1 MAVTKIRKISSTSL
15 LVLAILTVIVVGL
28 FFFGGYVDPAAP
40 QPEPVHTNTLFYLMY
55 FALGVTLL
63 TMLYFA
69 VVGIA
74 GSLADPKRRKGA
86 LGGLLA
92 VVAIVALLVITY
104 AVGGTD
110 RLALSVDF
118 QKYNTD
124 GYLKFADMWLYSI
137 YVVLGLN
144 LIALIAFAIR
154 GSIKK

>member
-1 MAVTKIRKISSTSL
+1 MSVTKIRKISSTSL
-15 LVLAILTVIVVGL
+15 LVLAILTLIVMGL
-28 FFFGGYVDPAAP
+28 FFFGGYVDPTVP
-40 QPEPVHTNTLFYLMY
+40 KPEPVHTNTLFYLIY

-74 GSLADPKRRKGA
+74 GSLADPKRRKVA

-92 VVAIVALLVITY
+92 VVAVAALLLINY
-104 AVGGTD
+104 AIGSTD
-110 RLALSVDF
+110 KLSLSVDF

-137 YVVLGLN
+137 YTVLGLN
-144 LIALIAFAIR
+144 VIALIGFAIK